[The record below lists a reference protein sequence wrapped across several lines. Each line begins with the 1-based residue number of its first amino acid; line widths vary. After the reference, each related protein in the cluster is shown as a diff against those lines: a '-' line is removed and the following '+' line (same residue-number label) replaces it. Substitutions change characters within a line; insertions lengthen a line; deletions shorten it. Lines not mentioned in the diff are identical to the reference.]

1 MLLRS
6 LLVLLWAYAH
16 AHYQAAPQWL
26 WWEVHGREGSVL
38 VAYEEHLNGGGLA
51 FGMDLVRYAYN
62 AVGFN
67 IGRCLEFCAGPAF
80 IGFALVAAGVCD
92 TLALS
97 DRNPE
102 AVAAINE
109 TLAHPSNA
117 WLAGRVQPY
126 LSDGLEAI
134 PSHEMWDLVVANP
147 PHFGSADWQ
156 GAEGVL
162 ENVLTGDR
170 GWALHRAFYAGVRAH
185 LRDNGRIIFQENGQT
200 SEIASFYDMIRAG
213 GLKLMRAEPSVAPA
227 TREMM
232 YLESVRDD
240 ATFGPPG
247 RAFAATAP
255 ATPAVWARCASHKP
269 ARPRA
274 PAALPVRVA
283 VGNASATYFYD
294 VGGTCDAQT
303 CDAGEQFLASA
314 LGRET
319 RAHETAQ
326 LAAAVALA
334 RERAVDDDDAR
345 ASDDGECRGRFLT
358 THDHDYPADMPDGV
372 AWRGGAA
379 RAGWC
384 LVFDGEAVAK
394 HAAAPSVALPT
405 ASTRRCFP
413 QRRDSL

>member
-109 TLAHPSNA
+109 TLAHRSNA
-117 WLAGRVQPY
+117 ARRCVQPY

-255 ATPAVWARCASHKP
+255 ATPAVGPRCASHKP

-274 PAALPVRVA
+274 RPRRCPYESPWEMRRRPTLRRRRDLRRPDVR
-283 VGNASATYFYD
+283 
-294 VGGTCDAQT
+294 
-303 CDAGEQFLASA
+303 DAGEQFLASA

-326 LAAAVALA
+326 LAAAVAAA
-334 RERAVDDDDAR
+334 RERAVDDDDDAR

-358 THDHDYPADMPDGV
+358 THDHDYPPDMPDGV
-372 AWRGGAA
+372 A
-379 RAGWC
+379 
-384 LVFDGEAVAK
+384 
-394 HAAAPSVALPT
+394 
-405 ASTRRCFP
+405 
-413 QRRDSL
+413 